1 MKLSSKWK
9 WSDRAWGGEPVNTT
23 SAFVSFVVVLR
34 FESKTEHIEVPVSVF
49 QRQGEVWDTGL
60 KERSLGCGRIVRNI
74 LWAGPMKSPK

>member
-34 FESKTEHIEVPVSVF
+34 FESKTERIEVPVVC
-49 QRQGEVWDTGL
+49 VP
-60 KERSLGCGRIVRNI
+60 K
-74 LWAGPMKSPK
+74 AG